1 MLYFSSNGNSNP
13 NTNGRSY
20 TVAWSNEL
28 YFGER
33 YAYSRDQVAQLLARL
48 NFASGDLRGKRVLE
62 VGPGR
67 DMGFALILAGLG
79 ATTVGVEKYKP
90 GWTRIGIRRLSM

>member
-20 TVAWSNEL
+20 TVAWSNDL

-62 VGPGR
+62 VGRAAIWGSR
-67 DMGFALILAGLG
+67 
-79 ATTVGVEKYKP
+79 
-90 GWTRIGIRRLSM
+90 